1 MATTRYTAL
10 VRGINVGGSKLVAM
24 ADLRHLLTRLGL
36 ADAQSLLQS
45 GNLLFT
51 SAARP
56 RPALERLLEA
66 EAERRLGLRTAFFV
80 RTAEEWRRII
90 SRNPFPEQAAR
101 DPARLVVMLFKD
113 AVKPAGVDA
122 LRAAIAGPEILH
134 AQGTEAYVV
143 YPNGQGR
150 SKLTN
155 ALIERTLGAS
165 CTGRNWNTVQKL
177 AAQLVS
183 EL

>member
-10 VRGINVGGSKLVAM
+10 LRGINVGGNRLIAM
-24 ADLRHLLTRLGL
+24 ADLRDFLTRLGL
-36 ADAQSLLQS
+36 AGARSLLNS

-51 SAARP
+51 GAARP
-56 RPALERLLEA
+56 RRTLERLLEA
-66 EAERRLGLRTAFFV
+66 EAETRLGLRTAFFV
-80 RTAEEWRRII
+80 RTADEWRRII

-113 AVKPAGVDA
+113 AVKPAGVEA

-134 AQGTEAYVV
+134 AQGTEAYAV

-155 ALIERTLGAS
+155 ALIERTLGTP
-165 CTGRNWNTVQKL
+165 CTARNWNTVLKL
-177 AAQLVS
+177 AAQS
-183 EL
+183 AQAR

>member
-1 MATTRYTAL
+1 VVTTRYTAL
-10 VRGINVGGSKLVAM
+10 LRGINVGGNKLVAM
-24 ADLRHLLTRLGL
+24 ADLRRLLTRLGF

-51 SAARP
+51 GAVRP

-66 EAERRLGLRTAFFV
+66 EAEARLRLRTAFFV
-80 RTAEEWRRII
+80 RTAEEWRRIV
-90 SRNPFPEQAAR
+90 SRNPFPDRAAR
-101 DPARLVVMLFKD
+101 DPARLVVMLLKD
-113 AVKPAGVDA
+113 AVKPAGVEA
-122 LRAAIAGPEILH
+122 LRAAINGPEVLH

-155 ALIERTLGAS
+155 PLIERTLGTS